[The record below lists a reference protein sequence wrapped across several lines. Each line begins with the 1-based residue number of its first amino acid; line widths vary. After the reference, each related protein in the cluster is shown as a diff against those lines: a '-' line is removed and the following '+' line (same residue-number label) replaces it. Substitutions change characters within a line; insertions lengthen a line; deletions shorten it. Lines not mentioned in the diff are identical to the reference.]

1 MNTVKNYVE
10 EFFEKKNKKRRT
22 KMQDFQKHN
31 MRKKSEIEINKNLFC
46 CSDF

>member
-22 KMQDFQKHN
+22 KMQE
-31 MRKKSEIEINKNLFC
+31 KSEIEINKNLFC